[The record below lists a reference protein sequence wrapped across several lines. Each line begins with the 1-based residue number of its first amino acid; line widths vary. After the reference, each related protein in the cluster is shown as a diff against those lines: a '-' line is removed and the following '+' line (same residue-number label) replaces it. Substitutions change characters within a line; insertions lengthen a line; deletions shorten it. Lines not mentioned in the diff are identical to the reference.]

1 MVTVRSYGITP
12 RCATRGDIVDDL
24 DLEWCLAR
32 SAEGDQV
39 AWGRLVTRFSP
50 LLWAVARAHRL
61 SDADAADVVQGTW
74 LRLVE
79 NLGRIREPERVGAW
93 LATTCRRE
101 CLAVLR
107 RGSREQPAEQD
118 RVVDLTG
125 ADHRTVDADLLRR
138 ERDARLW
145 SVFEG
150 LSDPCRRLLRAL
162 LADPA
167 PSYDEVS
174 AALGMPIGS
183 IGPTRGRC
191 LRQLHTLALEA
202 GISREDL
209 TSVSPEELRTSPAAR
224 STRGRTS

>member
-1 MVTVRSYGITP
+1 M
-12 RCATRGDIVDDL
+12 DELDL
-24 DLEWCLAR
+24 DWCLAR

-39 AWGRLVTRFSP
+39 AWGRLVDRFSP

-61 SDADAADVVQGTW
+61 SDADAADAVQGTW

-101 CLAVLR
+101 CLSALR
-107 RGSREQPAEQD
+107 RGSREQPVEQD

-125 ADHRTVDADLLRR
+125 ADHLTVDADLLRR

-174 AALGMPIGS
+174 GALGMPIGS

-191 LRQLHTLALEA
+191 LRHLHTLAVEA
-202 GISREDL
+202 GISRDDL
-209 TSVSPEELRTSPAAR
+209 TSVSSKELRTSPAAG
-224 STRGRTS
+224 STRGRTP

>member
-1 MVTVRSYGITP
+1 M
-12 RCATRGDIVDDL
+12 DDL

-32 SAEGDQV
+32 SAEGDQA
-39 AWGRLVTRFSP
+39 AWGRLVARFSP

-79 NLGRIREPERVGAW
+79 HLGRIREPERVGAW

-107 RGSREQPAEQD
+107 RGSRELPAEQD

-150 LSDPCRRLLRAL
+150 LSDPCRRLLRTL

-191 LRQLHTLALEA
+191 LRHLHTLAVEA

-209 TSVSPEELRTSPAAR
+209 TSVSAEQLRTSPAAR